1 MKVSLLLINESIY
14 DEVNM
19 HYTLTL
25 EKQWKEKLMYKYKKR
40 ETSERWKLQ
49 YKRILL
55 RNLKKDKFL

>member
-19 HYTLTL
+19 HYTLTH
-25 EKQWKEKLMYKYKKR
+25 EKHWKETLMYKYTKR
-40 ETSERWKLQ
+40 KPSEGWKLQ
-49 YKRILL
+49 YKKILL

>member
-25 EKQWKEKLMYKYKKR
+25 EKHWKETLMYKYTKK
-40 ETSERWKLQ
+40 EPSEGWKRQ
-49 YKRILL
+49 YKKILL
-55 RNLKKDKFL
+55 RNLKKDKII

>member
-25 EKQWKEKLMYKYKKR
+25 EKHWKETLMYKYTKR
-40 ETSERWKLQ
+40 EPSEGWKLQ
-49 YKRILL
+49 YKKIL
-55 RNLKKDKFL
+55 